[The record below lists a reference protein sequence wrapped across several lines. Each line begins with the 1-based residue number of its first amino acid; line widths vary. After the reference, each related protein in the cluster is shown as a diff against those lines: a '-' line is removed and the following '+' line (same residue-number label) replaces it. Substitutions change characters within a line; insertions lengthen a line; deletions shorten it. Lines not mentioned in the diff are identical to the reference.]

1 MEFTVVIPAY
11 NEENSIKEIVENIK
25 KNLPKAEIIVVNDGS
40 TDNTK
45 KIVESLNVTLI
56 NHKQNMGYGA
66 ALKTGL
72 KKAKTKYVGFI
83 DADMTYDPI
92 YLKLFLEYIKKKN
105 LDCVWG
111 NRFGGKIN
119 KMPLIRKIGNKFI
132 NFIFFLITF
141 KKISDCTSGERVL
154 SRNALKKIEVSTLP
168 NDLDFITALTKRI
181 VSRKLKYMEI
191 PINYRERKGGSKLN
205 LLKHGYKM
213 IKNILIEK

>member
-92 YLKLFLEYIKKKN
+92 YLKLFLKYIKKKN

-205 LLKHGYKM
+205 LLKH
-213 IKNILIEK
+213 